1 MSRNNIEDALLF
13 GPVLK
18 TGVKHGVTVL
28 PNAAAAI
35 DADMGPVIYMAPS
48 ASRILT
54 LPAVTPDMK
63 GLTFY
68 FITGAAFTLVINNAA
83 AAAVATIPAVVGGTG
98 MVVCLGDTTLGIG
111 GWTGGVA

>member
-1 MSRNNIEDALLF
+1 MSRVNLEDPLMF
-13 GPVLK
+13 NPVFK
-18 TGVKHGVTVL
+18 TGVKHGVTIL

-35 DADMGPVIYMAPS
+35 DADMGPVIFMTPS

-68 FITGAAFTLVINNAA
+68 FITGAAFTLVINNAS
-83 AAAVATIPAVVGGTG
+83 AAAVATVPAVVGGTG
-98 MVVCLGDTTLGIG
+98 MVVCLGDTTLGVG